1 MSRLATRIVFVFVM
15 ACAAGIP
22 AARAQT
28 ELLFDYVGFD
38 YEDPN
43 PNPGV
48 FGAVG
53 EGYKGVGE
61 VPVLHLTFLAP
72 DTTTYQYTYFFT
84 DLTVTS
90 RSTIG
95 PFDIINYGP
104 GKLRIYEDSRSTGT
118 AANYGI
124 GPPPNG
130 DAPDSFI
137 DGTLILEGDL
147 NSFQYVF
154 NTDTKTGSFEADFT
168 AVSGSKIGNIPLD
181 QRVGWTFAGTSG
193 NSVTIPPGYAHQVDG
208 QTFLNAPTVTR
219 TGTWG
224 GIKARYR

>member
-1 MSRLATRIVFVFVM
+1 MNRFATRIVFVLLL
-15 ACAAGIP
+15 ACAVSVP

-28 ELLFDYVGFD
+28 LLFDYVGFD

-43 PNPGV
+43 PNAVV
-48 FGAVG
+48 FGDIN

-61 VPVLHLTFLAP
+61 VPFLDLPLVSDQATF
-72 DTTTYQYTYFFT
+72 QYTYFFS

-90 RSTIG
+90 RNTVG
-95 PFDIINYGP
+95 PFIIINYTT
-104 GKLRIYEDSRSTGT
+104 GKLRIYEDLRSTGT
-118 AANYGI
+118 PGNYGV

-130 DAPDSFI
+130 DSPSSFT

-147 NSFQYVF
+147 TSFQYVF
-154 NTDTKTGSFEADFT
+154 NTVSNSGSFEGDFE
-168 AVSGSKIGNIPLD
+168 AVAGSQIGNFPLD
-181 QRVGWTFAGTSG
+181 QRKGWTFAGTSG
-193 NSVTIPPGYAHQVDG
+193 NSLTIPPGYAHQVDG
-208 QTFLNAPTVTR
+208 QTFLNAPTLTR